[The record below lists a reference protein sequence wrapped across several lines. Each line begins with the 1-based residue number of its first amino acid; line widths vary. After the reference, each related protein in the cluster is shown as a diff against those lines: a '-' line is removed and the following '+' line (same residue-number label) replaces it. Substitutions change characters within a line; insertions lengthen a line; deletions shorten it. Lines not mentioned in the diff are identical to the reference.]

1 MHANAM
7 DVTAEDRAAVVDMA
21 IAATTPRRQDQAIQP
36 WMVLAAACFLVS
48 VPVFIEAPMVRYW
61 PWASL
66 VAAIGWAGLSAHWQ
80 RQSPT
85 SPFKLWGNL
94 LVGFT
99 WTWICGAIFWGWLRW
114 EPLWHIPVEALALPI
129 ALFGL
134 QRRWAVVGQMFYLGS
149 LLGTTVTDTY
159 FYRVGLIPAWKQ
171 LMVADPDEAGVIF
184 HQALQLVYTPWGLA
198 WAVMLASLL
207 VVTGMWAWQQRSL
220 HWVAFSGAVLS
231 TILVDALF
239 WVAAVLA

>member
-1 MHANAM
+1 M
-7 DVTAEDRAAVVDMA
+7 DITAEDRAAVVDMA
-21 IAATTPRRQDQAIQP
+21 IAAAAPRRQAQAIQP

-48 VPVFIEAPMVRYW
+48 VPVFIEAPLVRYW
-61 PWASL
+61 PWVSL
-66 VAAIGWAGLSAHWQ
+66 TATIGWAGLSAYWQ

-99 WTWICGAIFWGWLRW
+99 WTWACGAIFWGWLRM
-114 EPLWHIPVEALALPI
+114 EPLWHIPIEALALPI
-129 ALFGL
+129 ALIGL

-149 LLGTTVTDTY
+149 LLGTAVTDTY
-159 FYRVGLIPAWKQ
+159 FYQVGLIPAWKEI
-171 LMVADPDEAGVIF
+171 MAADPSEAGPIF
-184 HQALQLVYTPWGLA
+184 HQALQQMYTPWGMA
-198 WAVMLASLL
+198 WAAMLASLL
-207 VVTGMWAWQQRSL
+207 VITGMWAWQRRSL
-220 HWVAFSGAVLS
+220 DWVAFSGAVLS